1 LTAQSYGGTFWG
13 HGFRGIPMPKKLVEI
28 RWPLHYE
35 AAGHN
40 NRALHRRH
48 VRQGAANRAAKQ
60 MVR

>member
-1 LTAQSYGGTFWG
+1 
-13 HGFRGIPMPKKLVEI
+13 MPKKLVEI